1 MTKFRDPVKHRRWSR
16 PGQIMYQEY
25 LHYTKNQVFPLRI
38 SSVIVTKVRRKLQIW
53 SHLRKKSL
61 MENFIFCP
69 VLHNVIR
76 FNITT
81 TIIYSSKNFVINYL
95 KIKII
100 NKFLYNLQLLYFDRI
115 DFLEG
120 VDVSKTSK
128 SK

>member
-61 MENFIFCP
+61 MENFIFCKLA
-69 VLHNVIR
+69 VE
-76 FNITT
+76 TT
-81 TIIYSSKNFVINYL
+81 S
-95 KIKII
+95 
-100 NKFLYNLQLLYFDRI
+100 DR
-115 DFLEG
+115 
-120 VDVSKTSK
+120 SA
-128 SK
+128 